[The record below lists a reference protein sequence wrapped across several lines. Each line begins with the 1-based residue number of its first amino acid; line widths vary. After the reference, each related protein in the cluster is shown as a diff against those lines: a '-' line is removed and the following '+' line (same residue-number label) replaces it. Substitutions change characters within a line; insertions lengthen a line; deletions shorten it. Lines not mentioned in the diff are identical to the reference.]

1 MVSLSLS
8 FMILTLWKN
17 AIFPFNRMFL
27 ILGLSAI
34 PSLLDMGFAFLAGR
48 LHKCSCVLLSVTQE
62 AHNVH
67 LLLLG
72 DFV

>member
-8 FMILTLWKN
+8 FMTLTLWKN
-17 AIFPFNRMFL
+17 AIFPFNRMLL
-27 ILGLSAI
+27 ILGLSAV
-34 PSLLDMGFAFLAGR
+34 SSFLDMGFVFLAGR

-62 AHNVH
+62 ANNVH
-67 LLLLG
+67 LLLLA